1 MNAKVMD
8 HETGEIVIY
17 QQQNLVDDGVTDV
30 LRAPIADMRLIQLFI
45 DTKRSR
51 HTRTQ
56 YAHSIKKL
64 TGFLDKP
71 LNAVTLEDAVAYH
84 KRLKKEFK
92 SANSIKA
99 HISVAKSLFAF
110 GVKLNYLRTNVFAAI
125 KTDNPP
131 EVTHKRILTEEEVL
145 GLINAPKKQKNRIL
159 LRLIYA
165 AGLRVSELCNLTWS
179 CLLANGTLHIMHGK
193 GQKDRFITL
202 SEDLIKRLEKYKL
215 TQVYSKAEDF
225 IFPTRLGK
233 RSHESQVHRIVKD
246 AAEIAGLDPAAS
258 AHWLRHSHASHAL
271 DRGASLVT
279 VRDTLG
285 HSSIATTNKYLHSKR
300 KDSSALHLAV

>member
-1 MNAKVMD
+1 MTND
-8 HETGEIVIY
+8 
-17 QQQNLVDDGVTDV
+17 
-30 LRAPIADMRLIQLFI
+30 LIQAKDAQIVSTDYGDSRFIELFI
-45 DTKRSR
+45 ASKRSPK
-51 HTRTQ
+51 TRTA
-56 YAHSIKKL
+56 YRYSTDML
-64 TGFLDKP
+64 VSFLGKS
-71 LNAVTLEDAVAYH
+71 LQAATLEDAVNYH
-84 KRLKKEFK
+84 ELLKDKYR
-92 SANSIKA
+92 SLHSIKL
-99 HISVAKSLFAF
+99 HMDIAKSLFDF
-110 GVKLNYLRTNVFAAI
+110 GVDMNYLRTNVMKVI
-125 KTDNPP
+125 KTDAPG
-131 EVTHKRILTEEEVL
+131 EVTHKRMLTEEQVL
-145 GLINAPKKQKNRIL
+145 GLINAPKKEKNRVL

-165 AGLRVSELCNLTWS
+165 AGLRVSELCNLTWD
-179 CLLANGTLHIMHGK
+179 CLLPNGTLHIMQGK

-202 SEDLIKRLEKYKL
+202 SEDMVKRLEKYKL
-215 TQVYSKAEDF
+215 TQVYSKPEDF

-233 RSHESQVHRIVKD
+233 RSHESQVHRIVKE